1 MAKRSFVQ
9 INGELWE
16 KTGDNSAIV
25 AGENW
30 YRIGGRWAPAG
41 SSSPA
46 ALIMPDISP
55 YRSVIDG
62 SLITSRSVHRDHLR
76 AHGCIEV
83 GNEPP
88 KPAQREWT
96 ATHGLRQELIARFNS

>member
-41 SSSPA
+41 SASPA
-46 ALIMPDISP
+46 HLIMPDITP

-62 SLITSRSVHRDHLR
+62 SLISSRSTHRDHLR

-96 ATHGLRQELIARFNS
+96 ATRGLREELIARFNS